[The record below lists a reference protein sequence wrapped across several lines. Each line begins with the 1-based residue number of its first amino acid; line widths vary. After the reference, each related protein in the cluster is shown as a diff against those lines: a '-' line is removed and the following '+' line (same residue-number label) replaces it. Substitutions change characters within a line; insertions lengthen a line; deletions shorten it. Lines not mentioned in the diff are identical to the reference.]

1 MKLKSKLKLYEQFV
15 NENMP
20 TNKSVDQVSID
31 TVTPGDTV
39 RTEVIRDVDT
49 ILNTLTELSDRIGTV
64 GESTELE
71 SEINDLFEELF
82 ELTNL
87 TSVNEGLLDFIK
99 SPIKFTKIKANLKK
113 YQKALVQSAINDL
126 DFAKKKEATKEKTD
140 ADDWKKKL
148 EVLDQAN
155 KAKNQALTDQSSAIS
170 DRIKELTGGDEGL
183 AKVAS
188 LGKTKAKLTA
198 AKTVM
203 KATSGEEAKQLK
215 LEISTLEDRISKDT
229 QSLKDYAS
237 TQDAPASGQTSAEA
251 EASADAQS
259 KSQMSDKDDAK
270 KVPSANDDEVATK
283 KAADKKKKDDKIAA
297 DKVKADEKKE
307 TAKVA
312 VEAAQAKYDE
322 VKDGDDEAKK
332 LTANIEL
339 LKAKLKQDDVDDGND
354 LEKSKKLTADL
365 GKAQE
370 DLKAL
375 SGSKNLKV
383 ATKPVDKD
391 GKPIVPKTPNEN
403 ESLDTPT
410 GDDLNEATLSG
421 LQSYSDEEDEDG
433 KPDYSYIKDKGKEIG
448 VEVTI
453 DIDPFGDGY
462 DEMTMTGDKGSIMKL
477 AGMTGH
483 ADFVKDGTYEI
494 EESVTVNEA
503 TDFVKEFKK
512 YGDFKYDRN
521 DGSTY
526 TQIKSKEFG
535 SVSIRI
541 KPEDKADEIF
551 DDMLFIELSDDGKGI
566 YLTGLKNIKAWFNG
580 GGLDHYAYSD
590 VKEIEE
596 YNDDFKFE
604 RIDESTT
611 IELPKTIKLDEGL
624 TIAQRFAKLM

>member
-140 ADDWKKKL
+140 AADWKKKL
-148 EVLDQAN
+148 EVLNQAN
-155 KAKNQALTDQSSAIS
+155 KAKNQALSDQSSAIS

-188 LGKTKAKLTA
+188 LGKTKAKLIA

-215 LEISTLEDRISKDT
+215 LEISTLEDRIADDT
-229 QSLKDYAS
+229 QSLKDYTSA
-237 TQDAPASGQTSAEA
+237 QGDAPAAEQTPAEA
-251 EASADAQS
+251 EATADAKS

-270 KVPSANDDEVATK
+270 KVPAANDDEATAK
-283 KAADKKKKDDKIAA
+283 KADDKKKKEEKDAA

-307 TAKVA
+307 AAKVA
-312 VEAAQAKYDE
+312 VEAAQTKYDE
-322 VKDGDDEAKK
+322 AKDGDDEAKK
-332 LTANIEL
+332 LTANVEL
-339 LKAKLKQDDVDDGND
+339 LKAKLKQDDVDGSDD
-354 LEKSKKLTADL
+354 LEKSKKLVADL

-494 EESVTVNEA
+494 EESVAV
-503 TDFVKEFKK
+503 
-512 YGDFKYDRN
+512 
-521 DGSTY
+521 
-526 TQIKSKEFG
+526 
-535 SVSIRI
+535 
-541 KPEDKADEIF
+541 
-551 DDMLFIELSDDGKGI
+551 
-566 YLTGLKNIKAWFNG
+566 
-580 GGLDHYAYSD
+580 
-590 VKEIEE
+590 
-596 YNDDFKFE
+596 
-604 RIDESTT
+604 
-611 IELPKTIKLDEGL
+611 ELPKTIKLDEGL